1 MKITYFLVGVFFLSF
16 NLVQS
21 QSDAISE
28 SSIMGSH
35 TTEVKAT
42 LPAAYTNQTT
52 TLSHET
58 TAGEEEIAIQVDLSQ
73 VAIPMTSSA
82 APFENR
88 PEGFGENLIY
98 INGPFEDAPGLS
110 ILEESLN
117 MDSYGFNVN
126 KGDEWHMADDFVL
139 HGTYDISS
147 FEVYAYQTGSQAPSV
162 TKAYV
167 QIWDGDPSGNG
178 TVIWGDTSTNR
189 MASATAT
196 SIYRVSENDMGST
209 SREIQRVTVNTDGLN
224 LDAGTYWIDVTLEG
238 SASSGPW
245 MPPIS
250 VSGETITGNALQL
263 NSGNWQAVVDS
274 GTGDPQGIPFE
285 IYGTATDVCQEIN
298 PPYDWVF
305 EDGYKV
311 SGGSSTANDITI
323 DAGTNFKLN
332 NVVAYFMSD
341 WPINTADIIYYDDN
355 NGLPGS
361 QIGSENNLN
370 IVSTNAIGSAFNMS
384 VYMVEF
390 DVAPFEFEGQQNTDT
405 TYWIQI
411 KAENTGGSD
420 TYWAGRFGNTV
431 GYELANKGS
440 GSWNHPRPDLD
451 GVYLFSGD
459 CEDILG
465 VNNNAMT
472 QFTVYPNPTSDFINI
487 ESAEQIEAIAMY
499 NLLGQQV
506 LAVDVN
512 NSSTKLDISALQQ
525 GVYILKTTINGN
537 ENSVKIIKQ

>member
-1 MKITYFLVGVFFLSF
+1 MKITYYLTLVFLFSL
-16 NLVQS
+16 NLVHS
-21 QSDAISE
+21 QSEALFE
-28 SSIMGSH
+28 ASSNNNAAMNA
-35 TTEVKAT
+35 V
-42 LPAAYTNQTT
+42 LPAAYTNSTST
-52 TLSHET
+52 VSAET
-58 TAGEEEIAIQVDLSQ
+58 ISGPVETQIDLNK
-73 VAIPMTSSA
+73 VEVPMLKAS
-82 APFENR
+82 APFNNI

-98 INGPFEDAPGLS
+98 INGPFEDEPGLS

-117 MDSYGFNVN
+117 MTFFGFNGN
-126 KGDEWHMADDFVL
+126 ANNDWRMADEFVL
-139 HGTYDISS
+139 HETYDISS
-147 FEVYAYQTGSQAPSV
+147 IDVYAYQTGSSAPSI
-162 TKAYV
+162 TRAYI
-167 QIWDGDPSGNG
+167 QIWDGDPSANG
-178 TVIWGDTSTNR
+178 TVVWGDTQTN
-189 MASATAT
+189 MIHSVHPTG
-196 SIYRVSENDMGST
+196 IYRVSDNDLGDT
-209 SREIQRVTVNTDGLN
+209 SREIQRVTIETGGLN
-224 LDAGTYWIDVTLEG
+224 LDAGTYWIDVSLEG
-238 SASSGPW
+238 SGNSGPW
-245 MPPIS
+245 MNPVS
-250 VSGETITGNALQL
+250 VPYETITGNALQY
-263 NSGNWQAVVDS
+263 NANNWQPAVDG
-274 GTGDPQGIPFE
+274 GTQDPQGIPFE

-305 EDGYKV
+305 EEGYRV

-323 DAGTNFKLN
+323 DAGINFELN
-332 NVVAYFMSD
+332 NVVAYFLSG
-341 WPINTADIIYYDDN
+341 WPLSSADIIYYDDN